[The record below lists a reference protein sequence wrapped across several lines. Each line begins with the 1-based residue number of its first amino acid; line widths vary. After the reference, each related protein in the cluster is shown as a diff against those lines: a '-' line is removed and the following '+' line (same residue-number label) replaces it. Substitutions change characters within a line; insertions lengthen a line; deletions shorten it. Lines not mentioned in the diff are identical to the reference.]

1 MNYFEYN
8 EARVSNS
15 AIKKVPKFE
24 VLEFTGDE
32 TIDVEEQGMSVAE
45 IREFIRHMHAHNE
58 SQRNET
64 TGNVVAIRERK
75 SA

>member
-24 VLEFTGDE
+24 GLEVTGDE
-32 TIDVEEQGMSVAE
+32 TIDGGEQ
-45 IREFIRHMHAHNE
+45 
-58 SQRNET
+58 
-64 TGNVVAIRERK
+64 
-75 SA
+75 